1 MSQPSEVIFTKKR
14 GKVIVS
20 GPGDATKAL
29 VCTLSHM
36 TAQLTQPLISKLHM
50 YICTW
55 PGNRRLKAMR
65 LAATLGWQGEG
76 CSLFTM

>member
-36 TAQLTQPLISKLHM
+36 TAQLT
-50 YICTW
+50 
-55 PGNRRLKAMR
+55 
-65 LAATLGWQGEG
+65 
-76 CSLFTM
+76 